1 MKNIDDILSN
11 IHEVINSSE
20 EYDLTNINGLVN
32 VAIDNPELFK
42 LLVDLIKAEDDTK
55 FDLSIYCSER
65 IEDLGL

>member
-1 MKNIDDILSN
+1 MKNIDDTLSN
-11 IHEVINSSE
+11 LHDIINSAD

-42 LLVDLIKAEDDTK
+42 TLVAIIKAEQETMY
-55 FDLSIYCSER
+55 DLSQYCSER

>member
-1 MKNIDDILSN
+1 MKNIDDTLSN
-11 IHEVINSSE
+11 LHDIINSAN

-42 LLVDLIKAEDDTK
+42 TLVAIIKAEQETMY
-55 FDLSIYCSER
+55 DLSQYCSER

>member
-1 MKNIDDILSN
+1 MKNIDETLSN

-42 LLVDLIKAEDDTK
+42 LLVDLIKSEDDTK

-65 IEDLGL
+65 IEDLGI

>member
-1 MKNIDDILSN
+1 MINIDETLSN
-11 IHEVINSSE
+11 MHDTINSSE

-42 LLVDLIKAEDDTK
+42 ILVDLIKAEDDIK

-65 IEDLGL
+65 IEDLGI